1 MYSLF
6 IVNDVSYL
14 NVYKK
19 KHERC
24 ILFKKSTSFLD
35 YGGGASLF
43 YVHLAFCVDDVKGSL

>member
-19 KHERC
+19 KHER
-24 ILFKKSTSFLD
+24 LFYLKNLHRFWTM
-35 YGGGASLF
+35 GGGVII